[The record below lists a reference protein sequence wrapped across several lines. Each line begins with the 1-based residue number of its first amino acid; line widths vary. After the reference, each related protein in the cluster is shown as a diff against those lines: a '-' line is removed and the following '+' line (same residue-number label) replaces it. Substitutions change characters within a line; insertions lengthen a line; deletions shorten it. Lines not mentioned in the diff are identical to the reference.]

1 MENFFGVWKKY
12 MILLKATHTGLYSR
26 IYEGYFRIQFKA
38 QPRVFFTVSNPLTYT
53 IKLISLLRHSFFQ
66 YRHRYCIILSGSQP
80 FIFNTRT
87 NIVSISSSLTSSSI
101 LFFTP
106 FFVIQKNGC
115 FVPINFLLKSYY
127 YMSHLI
133 LDTYFVSLQKSLPLM
148 IHILYQFLIFTP
160 LNNF

>member
-66 YRHRYCIILSGSQP
+66 YRHRYCIIISGSQP

-101 LFFTP
+101 LFFHAIFRDTKKWL
-106 FFVIQKNGC
+106 FCTHKLLIEKLLLYVTF
-115 FVPINFLLKSYY
+115 NFRYIFCITSKITTS
-127 YMSHLI
+127 S
-133 LDTYFVSLQKSLPLM
+133 DTYIVSIFNFYPLK
-148 IHILYQFLIFTP
+148 
-160 LNNF
+160 